1 MRVLSSFYH
10 PLGSSFKGVIVWG
23 DKEDKG
29 GQEVKD
35 DSSLSRRRLLA
46 CEAPLAARSAL

>member
-10 PLGSSFKGVIVWG
+10 PLWSCFKGVIVWG

-29 GQEVKD
+29 GQEVNGRMK
-35 DSSLSRRRLLA
+35 
-46 CEAPLAARSAL
+46 EKMKN